1 VAAEGAVV
9 AVVGSAEA
17 EGGATGGSEA
27 AAGEEAGEEAGTEV
41 GAGLG
46 AVEAV
51 GLGTDLQEQVGVD
64 EAEAGLQ
71 EATTEEEVGEG
82 EGEGAHRLVH
92 TELLQVVVAEEEEEA
107 TSSSSPMVTHLPSS
121 SSPTAAVETSIDR
134 LGSEVFCI
142 VC

>member
-82 EGEGAHRLVH
+82 EGAHRLVH